1 MTEPSMNLEALLA
14 ELPEEK
20 TREVIDFAAFL
31 HQQYA
36 QPFRR
41 GSAGA
46 IMQALDEVGALEFDA
61 GELDTLLDDLE
72 SFRQLDPIDHA

>member
-1 MTEPSMNLEALLA
+1 MTESSMNLEALLA
-14 ELPEEK
+14 ELPEDK

-46 IMQALDEVGALEFDA
+46 IMQALDETGGLEFDA